1 MNGAGKRTPLT
12 ETELLHR
19 LRVRHGEK
27 AGNGYAHAFM
37 TGVRSA
43 AGFDAKRTIDA
54 YSMAL
59 WPSRGLTL
67 TAYECKSSR
76 SDWQRE
82 LKKPDK
88 AEEFCERADYF
99 YMVVGSP
106 DIVLP
111 GELPETW
118 GLMVPHGKALKVAV
132 EAPRLRPASSEF
144 PPGVDRSFLAALL
157 RAATAVGAAGPVEI
171 KEAEARG
178 FEHGKQVGEAGS
190 YEQAYAELREHVDAF
205 QREAGI
211 NIAGY
216 RFPKEVSPAEMGAI
230 VKLVVNGDYNVESA
244 TYQLRSLHESAVR
257 IAEIIRGHLPVE
269 AA

>member
-1 MNGAGKRTPLT
+1 
-12 ETELLHR
+12 
-19 LRVRHGEK
+19 VRHGEK

-54 YSMAL
+54 YAMAL

-99 YMVVGSP
+99 YMVVGAP

-111 GELPETW
+111 GELPPTW
-118 GLMVPHGKALKVAV
+118 GLMVPHGKALKVTV

-157 RAATAVGAAGPVEI
+157 RAATAVGDAGPVEI
-171 KEAEARG
+171 REAEARG
-178 FEHGKQVGEAGS
+178 FEHGKELGESNSYQDLYKGLSDEVRAFEDAAGISIKGYTWPKSIEPRGVGALVKLIINGDHNVDVVESRLRRLHGEALS
-190 YEQAYAELREHVDAF
+190 
-205 QREAGI
+205 
-211 NIAGY
+211 
-216 RFPKEVSPAEMGAI
+216 
-230 VKLVVNGDYNVESA
+230 
-244 TYQLRSLHESAVR
+244 
-257 IAEIIRGHLPVE
+257 IAEAIQGHLPSTRTDV
-269 AA
+269 AT